1 MSSLCQDMYIFL
13 PGSPLYVEAANGFL
27 ADQLLFGE

>member
-1 MSSLCQDMYIFL
+1 MYIFL
-13 PGSPLYVEAANGFL
+13 PGSQLDVEAANGFL